1 MAKII
6 SVRFLEVPEKI
17 NVGDN
22 DTDVT
27 VVTTIEFH
35 ELDILGKIEYCLH
48 LFVYDVHGNIDP
60 LLIVSNWDESS
71 IVSIETSLDRR
82 DDYLGKAS
90 VIFKADKELL
100 TIKTPMALKLGSIDS
115 RSTYYTRRLE
125 VFATATPAFGRISKW
140 SEPYDTQF
148 RY

>member
-1 MAKII
+1 MAKIL
-6 SVRFLEVPEKI
+6 SVRILEVPEKI

-22 DTDVT
+22 ETDIT

-35 ELDILGKIEYCLH
+35 ELDILGNIEYCLH
-48 LFVYDVHGNIDP
+48 LFVYDVHGKIDP
-60 LLIVSNWDESS
+60 LIIVSNWDESS
-71 IVSIETSLDRR
+71 IVSIETTLDRR

-90 VIFKADKELL
+90 VIFKADRTQLV
-100 TIKTPMALKLGSIDS
+100 INTPMALKLGSIDS

-125 VFATATPAFGRISKW
+125 VFATATPAIGRASKW